1 MVRSLLTALAVAGVA
16 TGCTPQSDGQMG
28 EETGEDRLRNHH
40 VVLETSMG
48 TITLELYEDKAPE
61 TVRNFL
67 AHVRSGFYDSL
78 TFYRVI
84 PGFMIQGG
92 LLTADMRERKTTAWP
107 VANEAENGLENLR
120 GALAMARTGDAHSA
134 TTDFF
139 INLVDNPTLDFK
151 DKTPQGWGYA
161 VFGQVTEGMDVV
173 DAIAQVPTTR
183 KRRFSDIPV
192 APVVIERAYVRE
204 TES

>member
-1 MVRSLLTALAVAGVA
+1 MPRTLATLLTLTAVLA
-16 TGCTPQSDGQMG
+16 CMP
-28 EETGEDRLRNHH
+28 ETGGEDADTAPPDAPDNQV
-40 VVLETSMG
+40 VVLETSLG
-48 TITLELYEDKAPE
+48 NITLDLFAGQSPE
-61 TVRNFL
+61 TVKNFV
-67 AHVRSGFYDSL
+67 AHVRSGFYDGL

-92 LLTADMRERKTTAWP
+92 LLTPDLRERTTTAWP
-107 VANEAENGLENLR
+107 VANEADNGLKNLR
-120 GALAMARTGDAHSA
+120 GTLAMARTGDAHSA

-161 VFGQVTEGMDVV
+161 VFGEVTDGMDVV

-183 KRRFSDIPV
+183 KRRFQDIPV
-192 APVVIERAYVRE
+192 VAVVIERAYVRE
-204 TES
+204 AES